1 MGSKYASNHASW
13 GKWAK
18 LDIHNQSQTSINICS
33 KFGQRLSGLV
43 RRWGYSVD
51 ICGWSSSNVLVKYH
65 DVPVFNVQSTYYIIL
80 SAYCHPIAMK
90 NKTWI
95 SQDDS
100 NPICTEILALPP
112 ATNCCRDHLILPV
125 STQPCPRLVRC
136 CQRCSTCCQRGDL
149 SQSLDG
155 YVREVWI
162 NMGTERARVYFQQK
176 WDVTHKPG
184 AASNM

>member
-1 MGSKYASNHASW
+1 LANVYRAWSAGEVILW
-13 GKWAK
+13 
-18 LDIHNQSQTSINICS
+18 I
-33 KFGQRLSGLV
+33 
-43 RRWGYSVD
+43 SVD
-51 ICGWSSSNVLVKYH
+51 DRPAMSWWNIMTSPCLMLNQ
-65 DVPVFNVQSTYYIIL
+65 PTIL

-95 SQDDS
+95 SQDHS

-162 NMGTERARVYFQQK
+162 NMGTERAWVYFQQK